1 MSIANTRW
9 IPSTGM
15 SAISSPVIAKRIAR
29 DTQSTPRTAPTT
41 ARNPPIH
48 LVPLTPRNR
57 AAIASTSTLATART
71 RVMVDSENRAICRTK
86 TSLKSAPNAKYA

>member
-15 SAISSPVIAKRIAR
+15 SAISSPVIANRIAR
-29 DTQSTPRTAPTT
+29 NTQRPPRIAPTT

-57 AAIASTSTLATART
+57 AAIASMSTLATAST
-71 RVMVDSENRAICRTK
+71 SVMIDSENSAMCRTK
-86 TSLKSAPNAKYA
+86 MSLNSAPNAKYA